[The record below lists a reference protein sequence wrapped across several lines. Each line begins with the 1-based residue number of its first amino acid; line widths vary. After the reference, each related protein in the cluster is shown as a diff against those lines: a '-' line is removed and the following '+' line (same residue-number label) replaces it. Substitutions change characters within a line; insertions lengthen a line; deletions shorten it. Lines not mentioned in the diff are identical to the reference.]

1 MTDTLLLSWTKL
13 KQWSDINDSVDPD
26 LIKNNIRLS
35 QDIELQRVIGTLL
48 YQKLLDLVKA
58 GTIDD
63 SGNAVYKTL
72 LDTYVQPMLL
82 YASYYETLESIYL
95 RPRNNGLLTPQGGEN
110 SINVDRQVYDM
121 KRQSVR
127 NKMEFYADKL
137 TRYITEQQA
146 DYPEL
151 NQNTLLYQQIA
162 DYGSQYRSPIIFKS
176 DVRSR
181 YLNLARRAGLPIVDS
196 AYSQYPPPIFRR
208 NRF

>member
-13 KQWSDINDSVDPD
+13 KQYSDINDSVDPD
-26 LIKNNIRLS
+26 LLKNNIRLA
-35 QDIELQRVIGTLL
+35 QDIELQRIIGTLL
-48 YQKLLDLVKA
+48 YDKLIDLVKN

-72 LDTYVQPMLL
+72 LNDYVQNMLL
-82 YASYYETLESIYL
+82 YAAYYETLESIYI

-137 TRYITEQQA
+137 TRYLAEEESS
-146 DYPEL
+146 YPEL
-151 NQNTLLYQQIA
+151 TQNTLLYQQVA
-162 DYGSQYRSPIIFKS
+162 DYGSQYFAPIVFQQQT
-176 DVRSR
+176 RAR

-196 AYSQYPPPIFRR
+196 AYSQYPPPKIRR
-208 NRF
+208 

>member
-1 MTDTLLLSWTKL
+1 MTDVLLLSWTKL
-13 KQWSDINDSVDPD
+13 KQYSDINDSVDPD
-26 LIKNNIRLS
+26 LLKNNIRLS

-48 YQKLLDLVKA
+48 YDKLIDLVKN

-72 LDTYVQPMLL
+72 LNDYVQNMLL
-82 YASYYETLESIYL
+82 YAAYYETLESIYI

-137 TRYITEQQA
+137 TRYLAEEESS
-146 DYPEL
+146 YPEL
-151 NQNTLLYQQIA
+151 TENTLLYQQVA
-162 DYGSQYRSPIIFKS
+162 DYGSQYFAPIVFQQQT
-176 DVRSR
+176 RAR

-196 AYSQYPPPIFRR
+196 AYSQYPPPKIRR
-208 NRF
+208 F

>member
-1 MTDTLLLSWTKL
+1 MTDVLLLSWTKL
-13 KQWSDINDSVDPD
+13 KQYSDINDSVDPD
-26 LIKNNIRLS
+26 LLKNNIRLS

-48 YQKLLDLVKA
+48 YQKLLDLVEA
-58 GTIDD
+58 GTMDD

-72 LDTYVQPMLL
+72 LVDYVQPMLL
-82 YASYYETLESIYL
+82 YAAYYETLESIYI

-137 TRYITEQQA
+137 TRYLSEEEA
-146 DYPEL
+146 SYPEL
-151 NQNTLLYQQIA
+151 SENTKLYQQVA
-162 DYGSQYRSPIIFKS
+162 DYGSQYFAPIVFS
-176 DVRSR
+176 SNTRAR

-196 AYSQYPPPIFRR
+196 AYDQYPPPRFRN

>member
-1 MTDTLLLSWTKL
+1 MTDVLLLSWTKL
-13 KQWSDINDSVDPD
+13 KQYSDINDSVDPD
-26 LIKNNIRLS
+26 LLKNNIRLA
-35 QDIELQRVIGTLL
+35 QDIELQRIIGTLL
-48 YQKLLDLVKA
+48 YDKLIDLVKN

-72 LDTYVQPMLL
+72 LNDYVQNMLL
-82 YASYYETLESIYL
+82 YAAYYETLESIYI

-137 TRYITEQQA
+137 TRYLAEEESS
-146 DYPEL
+146 YPEL
-151 NQNTLLYQQIA
+151 TENTLLYQQVA
-162 DYGSQYRSPIIFKS
+162 DYGSQYFAPIVFQQQT
-176 DVRSR
+176 RAR

-196 AYSQYPPPIFRR
+196 AYSQYPPPKIRR
-208 NRF
+208 F